1 MNSLATVKLDG
12 GSMDQV
18 GLTAEELIRLRIWI
32 WPLFFNGRWAVLE
45 TFDFQVFLERASPAF
60 LTT

>member
-18 GLTAEELIRLRIWI
+18 GLTAKELITQED
-32 WPLFFNGRWAVLE
+32 LE
-45 TFDFQVFLERASPAF
+45 GPSL
-60 LTT
+60 LGLKY